1 MSPSSSSRHSLH
13 LSVPFPPS
21 ISRLALL
28 TMWAMPYLVH
38 AQSSTSVPAAAST
51 VAPAA
56 SSAAASASSSA
67 PASSTVYTGIPTLT
81 FASIP
86 TLTACGSVRID
97 WALTNEDPTKYN
109 VALSAINQNVNQA
122 IPSAVSSTASSASV
136 SSAAASVSASSAAA
150 VSSAASTADS
160 AASAASSTSASPAAS
175 ARALRRDDTAH
186 HLLGRTT
193 LNINE
198 TIGSTPANVGYPW
211 SPISLPQGRY
221 VLIGRVDDGHD
232 TWAQSGVFTVLE
244 ANDTSCLAA
253 FAASSSVTGA
263 SSTKNPSAT
272 GSLASANNASSSP
285 NSWSTGAIVGCVIG
299 IIAGLV
305 ILGLIAW
312 CLLRRRRRGN
322 AAGHDHREMSEAGRN
337 SRRASFADR
346 LTNMA
351 PRGRGVR
358 VPSESTSPPM
368 SYDDHSHSGH
378 GHYGPQVVSNPIAL
392 ASIHSFRPDSI
403 GSMPRHSGE
412 SGKIHRTLSNFGS
425 AAVPAAAF
433 ASAGGAEH
441 RGGAE
446 LRRGDSTPGTS
457 RTGTTTASDPFA
469 TNPNTPLQDGDAD
482 AVYSGLAPI
491 SSQQSSTTTRSS
503 ATAGT
508 AGTASARPESTFD
521 PDPPT
526 ARPASSVLPILP
538 ALPGAS
544 PLFPPSSSG
553 ATVSRSRSVG
563 NSKTSSPSGTPQL
576 EQGERRPSGASLVG
590 GGVARSNSQNT
601 RRKPVPSLGPELRGE
616 MERQK
621 SLKGRDRNRGG
632 EVEQLRRQSYQL
644 MPDPPAQQD

>member
-1 MSPSSSSRHSLH
+1 
-13 LSVPFPPS
+13 
-21 ISRLALL
+21 
-28 TMWAMPYLVH
+28 MPYLVH

-51 VAPAA
+51 VVPSAT
-56 SSAAASASSSA
+56 SAAASSPSSSA
-67 PASSTVYTGIPTLT
+67 PASSTVYTGTPTLT

-97 WALTNEDPTKYN
+97 WALSNEDPTKYN

-122 IPSAVSSTASSASV
+122 IPSAVSSAASSALG
-136 SSAAASVSASSAAA
+136 SSATASTSASGSASSAAA
-150 VSSAASTADS
+150 ASSAASTA
-160 AASAASSTSASPAAS
+160 ASAAASTSASAAAS
-175 ARALRRDDTAH
+175 ARALLGDATAR
-186 HLLGRTT
+186 HLLGRTS

-198 TIGSTPANVGYPW
+198 TIATTPANVGYTW
-211 SPISLPQGRY
+211 SPISLPEGRY

-244 ANDTSCLAA
+244 SNDTSCLAA
-253 FAASSSVTGA
+253 FAASSSVAGA

-299 IIAGLV
+299 IIAGLI

-312 CLLRRRRRGN
+312 CLLRRRRRGDT
-322 AAGHDHREMSEAGRN
+322 AGHDHREMSEAGRN

-425 AAVPAAAF
+425 AGVPAAAI

-441 RGGAE
+441 RGGEE

-469 TNPNTPLQDGDAD
+469 TNPNTPLQDSDAD

-491 SSQQSSTTTRSS
+491 SSQQSSATTRSS

-526 ARPASSVLPILP
+526 ARPASSVLPMLP

-544 PLFPPSSSG
+544 PHFPPSSSG

-563 NSKTSSPSGTPQL
+563 NSKTSSPAGTPQL
-576 EQGERRPSGASLVG
+576 EQGERRPSGASLAG

-616 MERQK
+616 MERQR
-621 SLKGRDRNRGG
+621 SLKGRDRKGG

-644 MPDPPAQQD
+644 MPDPPAQQH